1 MGADPAMIAAVKQA
15 GKNKRRDSN
24 NNRQKDNTQNQSNQ
38 PRRCRPHELYG
49 RNAWACYGKD
59 CPDKDR
65 PLASKPKNKK
75 KKGEAAGADNSGTV
89 SE

>member
-24 NNRQKDNTQNQSNQ
+24 NNRPRDNTQNQSK
-38 PRRCRPHELYG
+38 RCRPHELYG
-49 RNAWACYGKD
+49 RNAWTCHGKD
-59 CPDKDR
+59 CPDKNQ
-65 PLASKPKNKK
+65 PLATRPTKKK
-75 KKGEAAGADNSGTV
+75 KKGEAAVADSPGTV